1 MLILTRRI
9 GESLFAGDDIK
20 VTVLGVKGNHVRLG
34 IAAPPE
40 VSIDREEIR
49 NKPDYEER
57 KVKPAPEKKSIDA

>member
-9 GESLFAGDDIK
+9 GESLLVGDDIK

-34 IAAPPE
+34 IDAPCDIS
-40 VSIDREEIR
+40 VDREEIR

-57 KVKPAPEKKSIDA
+57 KVKPAPEKKSVDA